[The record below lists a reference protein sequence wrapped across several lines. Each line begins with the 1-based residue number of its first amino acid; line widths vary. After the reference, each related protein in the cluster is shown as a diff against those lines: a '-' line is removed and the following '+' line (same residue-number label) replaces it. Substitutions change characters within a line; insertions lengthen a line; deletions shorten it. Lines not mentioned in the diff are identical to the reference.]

1 MRTWVVLLAL
11 ANAAFFVW
19 TSGWFSPWLPAPWQ
33 SQREPQRL
41 ENQLNPERVAVRRPM
56 APDGAQVASASA
68 SASAPQTA
76 APSASTGSAAPGTA
90 AAAPTAADSPAGGQP
105 AAAGSPR

>member
-1 MRTWVVLLAL
+1 MRTWVVLLVL

-33 SQREPQRL
+33 GQREPQRL

-56 APDGAQVASASA
+56 APEGAQVASA

-76 APSASTGSAAPGTA
+76 APSASTGSAAPATA
-90 AAAPTAADSPAGGQP
+90 AAAPTAADSPAGGQ
-105 AAAGSPR
+105 AAVAGSPR